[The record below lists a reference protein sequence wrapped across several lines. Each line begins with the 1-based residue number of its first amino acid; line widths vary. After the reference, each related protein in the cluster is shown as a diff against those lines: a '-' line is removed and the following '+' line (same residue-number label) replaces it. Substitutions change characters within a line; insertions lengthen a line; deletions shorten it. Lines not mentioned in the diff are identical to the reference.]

1 MIHLILLYHSDPK
14 NHLYHLDPEDPFAP
28 PRSTW
33 PRRPCSTISTQP
45 DDPEV
50 PLPDVPDDPD
60 LPTDIVV
67 CIFELLFEPSKY
79 VTKTELP
86 WPPLTRAVYNLND
99 ILCVAVNT

>member
-1 MIHLILLYHSDPK
+1 MIHLIPRSEDSVQHTRS
-14 NHLYHLDPEDPFAP
+14 LDPEDPAYHFLNLDPEDPA
-28 PRSTW
+28 
-33 PRRPCSTISTQP
+33 ISTQP
-45 DDPEV
+45 DDEV

-86 WPPLTRAVYNLND
+86 
-99 ILCVAVNT
+99 

>member
-1 MIHLILLYHSDPK
+1 MILQYHYLSTDDPASIIPQSDDP
-14 NHLYHLDPEDPFAP
+14 LDTAFIRLRPEYLDHLDPEDPFVPLPQPDDPEDPA
-28 PRSTW
+28 
-33 PRRPCSTISTQP
+33 ISTQP

-86 WPPLTRAVYNLND
+86 
-99 ILCVAVNT
+99 